1 MANAWPVPVVGL
13 HFSRRSRRE
22 PEFNYSCTINRL
34 TYINIY
40 IGEMQSIR
48 PPSFMTGRGPPHQ
61 AMCLCICKHACEETP
76 ATLLFPPS
84 SAPLFVHSPRAHC
97 ERCVDCGNNSILA
110 SLHLHLLAF
119 MVHLSVVIRILVQ
132 AKDLMIT
139 R

>member
-1 MANAWPVPVVGL
+1 MANAWSVPVVGL

-48 PPSFMTGRGPPHQ
+48 PPGFMTGRGLHSCVPLHMQ
-61 AMCLCICKHACEETP
+61 TRLRRTP
-76 ATLLFPPS
+76 NYPTFSPSLFLPPS
-84 SAPLFVHSPRAHC
+84 PSTRAHC

>member
-22 PEFNYSCTINRL
+22 PEFNYSCTLNRL

-48 PPSFMTGRGPPHQ
+48 PPSFMTGRGPPPPSHVPLHMQ
-61 AMCLCICKHACEETP
+61 TRLRRTP
-76 ATLLFPPS
+76 SYTSFFPPS
-84 SAPLFVHSPRAHC
+84 FAHSPRAHC